1 MLGVSNGWEN
11 PPPVTASPGVGGAT
25 GAQQAA
31 VERGAIT
38 AGLVGT
44 VAGMLVVVSL
54 GLYFVLRKASHA
66 GGGRFLGYFGCS
78 YYCCSY

>member
-1 MLGVSNGWEN
+1 M
-11 PPPVTASPGVGGAT
+11 TAGSGTGGAA

-38 AGLVGT
+38 AGLVKMVT
-44 VAGMLVVVSL
+44 GMLIVVSL

-66 GGGRFLGYFGCS
+66 GGGGLSLFLFWVFRVFFFLLFVFFFF
-78 YYCCSY
+78 